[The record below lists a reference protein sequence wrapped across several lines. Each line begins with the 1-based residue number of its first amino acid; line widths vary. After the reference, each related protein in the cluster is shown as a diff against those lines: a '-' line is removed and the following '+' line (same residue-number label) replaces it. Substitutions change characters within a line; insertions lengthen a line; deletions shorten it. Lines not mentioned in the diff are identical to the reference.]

1 MKLRSNQF
9 GMRENT
15 ASSRQHALRLAP
27 PTDSKTIC
35 AEEESPKT
43 ELPLIKNIHPE
54 PSFETS
60 LYALSPDIATGTE
73 ARNQKHLLT
82 IHEVAELLQVPVS
95 WVYEHTRR
103 RCTDRI
109 PGFRLGKYW
118 RFTEEDLT
126 AWLAAKRRNDY
137 RHA

>member
-1 MKLRSNQF
+1 
-9 GMRENT
+9 
-15 ASSRQHALRLAP
+15 
-27 PTDSKTIC
+27 
-35 AEEESPKT
+35 
-43 ELPLIKNIHPE
+43 LPLIKNIHPE

-73 ARNQKHLLT
+73 AKNQKHLLT